1 MDNMDMGLIL
11 IMAILVFQGLDK
23 SRPSGVCFF
32 LLWVAFGS
40 MGVPWWFGFI
50 LSLIITLVAR
60 AACTRALDTE
70 APGPSPHAKNFTSER
85 IARQMAQRLFR
96 GR

>member
-1 MDNMDMGLIL
+1 MEMGLIL

-23 SRPSGVCFF
+23 SRPGLVCFF
-32 LLWVAFGS
+32 LLWGALGS
-40 MGVPWWFGFI
+40 MGAPWWFGLI
-50 LSLIITLVAR
+50 LSLFITLVAR
-60 AACTRALDTE
+60 AACTNASEMET
-70 APGPSPHAKNFTSER
+70 PSPSPHAKNFTSEK

>member
-1 MDNMDMGLIL
+1 MGLIL

-23 SRPSGVCFF
+23 SRPGGVCFF
-32 LLWVAFGS
+32 LLWGALGS
-40 MGVPWWFGFI
+40 MGVPWWLGLT

-60 AACTRALDTE
+60 AACANASDAE
-70 APGPSPHAKNFTSER
+70 ASSPSPHSKNFTSER